1 MKGTQISVAPVTCK
15 LSNLTLFTTEPN
27 AEYPETILVQDE
39 SFQVRVTVEFGGSG
53 AIALMP
59 LCLPIQVNFFAE
71 PFGCGA
77 KVELGN
83 TLVETS
89 AHIFIYTPTLAV
101 STPASVGM
109 VVEEIYQVRGVLR
122 VGVPNFPA
130 FITGFIEGQP
140 IQTYNP

>member
-1 MKGTQISVAPVTCK
+1 MKGTQVYVSPITCK
-15 LSNLTLFTTEPN
+15 LSNLTLFTTQAN
-27 AEYPETILVQDE
+27 ADYPETILVQDE

-71 PFGCGA
+71 PFGAGA

-89 AHIFIYTPTLAV
+89 AKIFIYTPTLAV
-101 STPASVGM
+101 STPAAVGM
-109 VVEEIYQVRGVLR
+109 VAEEIYQVTGVLR
-122 VGVPNFPA
+122 VGVPNWPA
-130 FITGFIEGQP
+130 FITGFIEGLA